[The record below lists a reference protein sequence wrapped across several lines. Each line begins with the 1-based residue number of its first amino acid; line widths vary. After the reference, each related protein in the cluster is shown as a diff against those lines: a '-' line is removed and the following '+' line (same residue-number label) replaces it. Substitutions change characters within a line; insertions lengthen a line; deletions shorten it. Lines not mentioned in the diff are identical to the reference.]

1 METEY
6 LSIKDFAERV
16 GVSQQAI
23 YKQLNNK
30 LKKYIKVV
38 ENKKFLHISALDE
51 YIKPQ
56 ENSTDEQQLLNMLQ
70 TNLKVLQE
78 QLSVKDRLIE
88 ELTQQAKEKDMI
100 IADMSKSLL
109 IVQEER
115 KADKFLMVKEKLE
128 EPPTEPVEPDEEPPK
143 GFWTRFFKK

>member
-1 METEY
+1 MDKQY
-6 LSIKDFAERV
+6 ISIKEFAEKA

-30 LKKYIKVV
+30 LKKYVKVV

-56 ENSTDEQQLLNMLQ
+56 ENSTDKQQLLNLLQ
-70 TNLKVLQE
+70 DNLKVLQE
-78 QLSVKDRLIE
+78 ELSEKNKQIENLTKLLDQEQQLNAMN
-88 ELTQQAKEKDMI
+88 QQKILALET
-100 IADMSKSLL
+100 
-109 IVQEER
+109 
-115 KADKFLMVKEKLE
+115 KLE
-128 EPPTEPVEPDEEPPK
+128 EPTEPVEPDEEPPK